1 MREACISKVSRGIFP
16 AHLFLRALC
25 RDEGSW
31 SGVIILLLSMAGLL
45 NCGESKAYFGSPFSV
60 KAGLFLHPLC
70 MCDATLESSKLLYII

>member
-1 MREACISKVSRGIFP
+1 MSKVSRGHISGSP
-16 AHLFLRALC
+16 FLRALC

-70 MCDATLESSKLLYII
+70 ICDATLESSKLLYII

>member
-1 MREACISKVSRGIFP
+1 MHEQGEPGTYFRLTF
-16 AHLFLRALC
+16 FLRALC

-45 NCGESKAYFGSPFSV
+45 NCDESEAYFGPPFSV

-70 MCDATLESSKLLYII
+70 ICDATLESSKLLYII

>member
-1 MREACISKVSRGIFP
+1 MSKVSRDIFP

-45 NCGESKAYFGSPFSV
+45 NCDESKTYFSLPFSV
-60 KAGLFLHPLC
+60 KAGLFLHSLC
-70 MCDATLESSKLLYII
+70 ICDAILESSKLLYII